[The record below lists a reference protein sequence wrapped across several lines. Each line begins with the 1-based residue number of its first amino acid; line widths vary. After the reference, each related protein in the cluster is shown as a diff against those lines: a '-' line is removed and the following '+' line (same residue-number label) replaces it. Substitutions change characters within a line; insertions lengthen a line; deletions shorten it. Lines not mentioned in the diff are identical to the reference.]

1 MGTHLAAADI
11 PRMAHQFSM
20 ISIMNAAL
28 VAQGQEEVVS
38 MNDGSDEFRVL
49 ARNWPGIVE
58 AELEDGLY
66 NFTRQSV
73 TLLTRSE
80 GLFGYDDAFLLP
92 GDTLHVRRVEIE
104 RSIWSDAVD
113 WVQDGTHIHLNA
125 GDLPVRAEVM
135 VSSDPDLW
143 SANFAR
149 GVQMKLEAVILR
161 ALKEE
166 HAEAREMEAQAESYF
181 QRARTASTR
190 SRSENRPWR
199 PGRIAASRF
208 RRG

>member
-1 MGTHLAAADI
+1 
-11 PRMAHQFSM
+11 MAHAYSM

-58 AELEDGLY
+58 AELEDGMY
-66 NFTRQSV
+66 HFARQSV
-73 TLLTRSE
+73 TLLTRSP
-80 GLFGYDDAFLLP
+80 GQFGYADAFLLP
-92 GDTLHVRRVEIE
+92 ADTLHVRRLEVD
-104 RSIWSDAVD
+104 RSIWTDEID
-113 WVQDGTHIHLNA
+113 WLQDGTHVYLNA
-125 GDLPVRAEVM
+125 GTMPVRAEVM

-166 HAEAREMEAQAESYF
+166 HAEAREMEAQAETYF

-190 SRSENRPWR
+190 ARSENRPWR

>member
-1 MGTHLAAADI
+1 
-11 PRMAHQFSM
+11 MAQFSM

-58 AELEDGLY
+58 AELEDGMY
-66 NFTRQSV
+66 HFARQSV
-73 TLLTRSE
+73 TLLTRSP
-80 GLFGYDDAFLLP
+80 GQFGYADAFLLP
-92 GDTLHVRRVEIE
+92 ADTLHVRRLEVE
-104 RSIWSDAVD
+104 RSVWTDEID
-113 WVQDGTHIHLNA
+113 WLQDGTHVYLNA
-125 GDLPVRAEVM
+125 GDMPVRAEVM

-166 HAEAREMEAQAESYF
+166 HAEAREMEAQAETYF

-190 SRSENRPWR
+190 ARSENRPWR
-199 PGRIAASRF
+199 PGRIASARF